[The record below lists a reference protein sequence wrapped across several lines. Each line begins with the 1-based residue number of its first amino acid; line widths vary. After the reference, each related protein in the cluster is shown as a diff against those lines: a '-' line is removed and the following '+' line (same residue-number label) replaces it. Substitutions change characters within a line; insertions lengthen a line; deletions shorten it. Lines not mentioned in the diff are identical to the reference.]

1 MNYQNYGQ
9 KNSQQFE
16 IREGGGCLSVF
27 GLPFFCAGIFLL
39 LASLKVIPFQNKDEI
54 PFWGWIGMFFMSLP
68 FIGIGGALLF
78 GRRQTRIDLAEGRI
92 FKESKVFVP
101 VKTEA
106 YLIVDYKTVMIRFE
120 SGSSDSPDSYP
131 VVLMPSNNGR
141 PLPLYSGISYA
152 DSREFAAAV
161 SQFLIF

>member
-120 SGSSDSPDSYP
+120 SGSSDSPGHTTR
-131 VVLMPSNNGR
+131 SNGSSADIKSLR
-141 PLPLYSGISYA
+141 PTPRLFSISNQETQPRWI
-152 DSREFAAAV
+152 SAV
-161 SQFLIF
+161 AR